1 MNRNVSKPP
10 SPVSSLQ
17 RDVED
22 KAAIVDVQML
32 RLQNPVDDDR
42 IISSDTIDFEEG
54 AFNSVRSYTDSC
66 RNSSSSSGR
75 VGSVDNLERVDS
87 IPLYE
92 KRTVPRQ
99 RSATLASNS
108 VEVGL
113 SMNRPLRNRVSS
125 AGRADRGSSDAFRLK
140 KSPLSF
146 SGKETDSSS
155 GIEESNIAD
164 RPRKMGPV
172 FKYGNRSLKDESWRK
187 EHRSVEHKPKLTDS
201 VTKRQKHTPADSKS
215 GNKNGNSRPISMSL
229 AKRKSVVSNRF
240 DTDTLA
246 LLGSLNLIN
255 LNDPEKSEYEDEIP
269 AKSYFSPNGQSNIDD
284 VISDGDYDSRMSY
297 LSVGSL
303 EYHDKTQH
311 SGDESDDMHRGGTPL
326 STAEKNIHSN
336 FGIMDVI
343 YEENAPYMDH
353 IREKS
358 PYYFSTNNSP
368 VNPKVKLNEIKSKK
382 QMKALVQKHYPSAE
396 NSPTPASTSTSTST
410 STRDICGLLERDGL
424 LEFCTVDADLCLFM
438 KSKEEMIVE
447 DENKTSK
454 KSIYDIHESENNE
467 AENKKKNLLA
477 SYTTFITPKK
487 SHSLPALN
495 FSIEHIHDFCFPSG
509 IRVDFLDPDYAELI
523 TSSSGR
529 NLFYFILIQSEFF
542 EVLFFALFNFS
553 LHFRTHYTI
562 HTFFFDRN

>member
-1 MNRNVSKPP
+1 MNRNVPKPL

-22 KAAIVDVQML
+22 KAAIIDVQML
-32 RLQNPVDDDR
+32 RLQKPLDDDR
-42 IISSDTIDFEEG
+42 IISSDTIEFEEG
-54 AFNSVRSYTDSC
+54 TLNSVRSYTDSC

-92 KRTVPRQ
+92 KRTVPSRQ
-99 RSATLASNS
+99 RSSTLASNS
-108 VEVGL
+108 GEVGL

-125 AGRADRGSSDAFRLK
+125 AGRADRAPSDAFRLK
-140 KSPLSF
+140 KSPLSV

-187 EHRSVEHKPKLTDS
+187 DHRSVEHKPKLTDS
-201 VTKRQKHTPADSKS
+201 VTKRQKHTSADSKS

-269 AKSYFSPNGQSNIDD
+269 AKSYFSPNGQSNMDD
-284 VISDGDYDSRMSY
+284 VLFDSDYDNRMSY
-297 LSVGSL
+297 LSEGSL
-303 EYHDKTQH
+303 EYHDRDKTQH
-311 SGDESDDMHRGGTPL
+311 SGDESDDLHRGGTPI
-326 STAEKNIHSN
+326 STAEKNTHSN

-343 YEENAPYMDH
+343 YEEIAPYQDH

-368 VNPKVKLNEIKSKK
+368 VNPKVKLIELKPRK
-382 QMKALVQKHYPSAE
+382 QMRASIQKHYPSAE
-396 NSPTPASTSTSTST
+396 NSPTPASAST
-410 STRDICGLLERDGL
+410 STRDISGLLEGDGL
-424 LEFCTVDADLCLFM
+424 LEFCTVDADLCLFL
-438 KSKEEMIVE
+438 KNKEEIMVE
-447 DENKTSK
+447 DESKVSK

-467 AENKKKNLLA
+467 VENKKKNLLA
-477 SYTTFITPKK
+477 SYSTFITPKK
-487 SHSLPALN
+487 SHSLPAQN

-523 TSSSGR
+523 TKSSGR
-529 NLFYFILIQSEFF
+529 KFFILFLFHSILFCCISSEIQFSFT
-542 EVLFFALFNFS
+542 VL
-553 LHFRTHYTI
+553 
-562 HTFFFDRN
+562 

>member
-1 MNRNVSKPP
+1 MNRNVPKPL

-22 KAAIVDVQML
+22 KAAIIDVQML
-32 RLQNPVDDDR
+32 RLQKPLDDDR

-54 AFNSVRSYTDSC
+54 ALNSVRSYTDSC

-75 VGSVDNLERVDS
+75 VGSVDNFERVDS

-92 KRTVPRQ
+92 KRTVPSRQ

-108 VEVGL
+108 GEVGL

-125 AGRADRGSSDAFRLK
+125 AGRADRASSDVFRLK
-140 KSPLSF
+140 KSPLNV

-187 EHRSVEHKPKLTDS
+187 EHRSAEHKPKLTDS
-201 VTKRQKHTPADSKS
+201 VTKRQKHTSADSKS

-269 AKSYFSPNGQSNIDD
+269 AKSYYSPNGQSNMDD
-284 VISDGDYDSRMSY
+284 VISDSDYDNRMSY

-303 EYHDKTQH
+303 EYHDKAQH
-311 SGDESDDMHRGGTPL
+311 SGDESEDIHRGGTL
-326 STAEKNIHSN
+326 ISTAEKNIHSN

-343 YEENAPYMDH
+343 YEENAPYMGH

-368 VNPKVKLNEIKSKK
+368 VNPKVKLIELKPKK
-382 QMKALVQKHYPSAE
+382 QMRASIQKHYPSAE

-410 STRDICGLLERDGL
+410 RDISGLLEGDGL
-424 LEFCTVDADLCLFM
+424 LEFCTVDADLCLFL
-438 KSKEEMIVE
+438 KSKEEIIVE
-447 DENKTSK
+447 DENKLSK
-454 KSIYDIHESENNE
+454 KSIYDIKESEINE

-477 SYTTFITPKK
+477 SYSTFITPKK
-487 SHSLPALN
+487 SHSLPAQN

-509 IRVDFLDPDYAELI
+509 IRVDFLDSDYAELI
-523 TSSSGR
+523 TKSSGR
-529 NLFYFILIQSEFF
+529 KLFLFYFILCYST
-542 EVLFFALFNFS
+542 LF
-553 LHFRTHYTI
+553 Y
-562 HTFFFDRN
+562 FD